1 MQGAKKIIVGSAA
14 TTKLT
19 RNAADRLFTK
29 PSRFTHSLHKLQGEI
44 QNSQALPIPKTIGNL
59 LVGIHLR

>member
-1 MQGAKKIIVGSAA
+1 MKCWAELHDIQMKMDQ
-14 TTKLT
+14 
-19 RNAADRLFTK
+19 REK
-29 PSRFTHSLHKLQGEI
+29 PGKFFPFAFTHSLHKLQGEI